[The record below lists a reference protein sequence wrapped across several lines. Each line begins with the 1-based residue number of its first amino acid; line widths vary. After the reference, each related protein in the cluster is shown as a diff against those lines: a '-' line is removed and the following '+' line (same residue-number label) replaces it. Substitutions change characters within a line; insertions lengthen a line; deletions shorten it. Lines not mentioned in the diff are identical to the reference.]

1 MIYLDN
7 SATTCLCDS
16 AKRSIIESLD
26 NYGNPSS
33 LHSIGFEASKELSR
47 SRATIMRALS
57 ARNGKIIFTSCGS
70 EASNLAIFGT
80 VESKER
86 RTANRIVTTD
96 SEHPSVEN
104 ALDCLEKSGFEI
116 VRIST
121 KGGKLDPDDLKKA
134 LEKPIFM
141 ASMMLVNNETG
152 AIYDVENAFSMIKS
166 KYPSAVCH
174 CDAVQGFFKVK
185 LSPTALN
192 ADYISISGHKVH
204 APKGVAALWVSDR
217 IIKERLLV
225 PRIHG
230 GGQEESFRS
239 GTENMIG
246 ISAFAAA
253 AEEGMKNLASD
264 VSKMQ
269 SLREYA
275 LRKLQSVSDELK
287 FNIPPKSAP
296 HVLSVTLPRIKSET
310 MLHFLSLHGICVSSG
325 SACSSHSNK
334 PSKALIAFG
343 LTPFDADCTI
353 RISFSKYNTEADV
366 DVLASAIGEGLSKLI
381 RIK

>member
-1 MIYLDN
+1 
-7 SATTCLCDS
+7 
-16 AKRSIIESLD
+16 
-26 NYGNPSS
+26 
-33 LHSIGFEASKELSR
+33 
-47 SRATIMRALS
+47 MRAIG
-57 ARNGKIIFTSCGS
+57 ARTGKLIFTSCGS
-70 EASNLAIFGT
+70 EASNLAILGT
-80 VESKER
+80 VESKSR
-86 RTANRIVTTD
+86 RIANRIVTTD

-104 ALDCLEKSGFEI
+104 ALECLEKSGFEI

-121 KGGKLDPDDLKKA
+121 RGGKLDETELEQA

-152 AIYDVENAFSMIKS
+152 AVYDIADVFSRIKR

-174 CDAVQGFFKVK
+174 CDAVQGLFKVK
-185 LSPTALN
+185 LSAATLN
-192 ADYISISGHKVH
+192 ADYISVSGHKIH
-204 APKGVAALWVSDR
+204 APKGVGALWVSDR

-230 GGQEESFRS
+230 GGQEDGFRS
-239 GTENMIG
+239 GTENTIG

-253 AEEGMKNLASD
+253 AEEGMKTLGAD
-264 VSKMQ
+264 VQKIA

-275 LRKLQSVSDELK
+275 LESLKSLSDELK
-287 FNIPPKSAP
+287 FNVPVQCAP
-296 HVLSVTLPRIKSET
+296 HILSVTLPRIKSET

-334 PSKALIAFG
+334 PSRALTAFG
-343 LTPFDADCTI
+343 LTTFDADCTL
-353 RISFSKYNTEADV
+353 RISFSKYNTKEDV
-366 DVLASAIGEGLSKLI
+366 DVLAKALGEGLSKLI